1 MYAYKSPA
9 QRIRVTRRQHDVVDV
24 PDPTKLNHHW
34 SLFATPTD
42 GIGGGYA
49 DTTETECLNG
59 SAEEHSSFVP
69 WMPRYCPYNSGH
81 IPTLL
86 FLSRPFINSIF
97 VCASS
102 LFPCFITFH
111 MLTVRLSQPR
121 LFSSK
126 RGGARRYA
134 PFRPRSG
141 KIIWTVTHFCLPQ
154 QSHSSASVRRTPV
167 RIFP

>member
-1 MYAYKSPA
+1 MLIQSTLIQSKQNASMFQPKSTVAPRRGCHGTA
-9 QRIRVTRRQHDVVDV
+9 FITRGKLQLSSYVPVFIHSVLQKTPRI
-24 PDPTKLNHHW
+24 
-34 SLFATPTD
+34 
-42 GIGGGYA
+42 
-49 DTTETECLNG
+49 
-59 SAEEHSSFVP
+59 
-69 WMPRYCPYNSGH
+69 
-81 IPTLL
+81 
-86 FLSRPFINSIF
+86 

-121 LFSSK
+121 LFSSR

-141 KIIWTVTHFCLPQ
+141 KIIWTVAHFCLPQ

>member
-9 QRIRVTRRQHDVVDV
+9 QRIRVTRWQHDVVDV

-86 FLSRPFINSIF
+86 FLSRPFITSIF

-141 KIIWTVTHFCLPQ
+141 KII
-154 QSHSSASVRRTPV
+154 
-167 RIFP
+167 